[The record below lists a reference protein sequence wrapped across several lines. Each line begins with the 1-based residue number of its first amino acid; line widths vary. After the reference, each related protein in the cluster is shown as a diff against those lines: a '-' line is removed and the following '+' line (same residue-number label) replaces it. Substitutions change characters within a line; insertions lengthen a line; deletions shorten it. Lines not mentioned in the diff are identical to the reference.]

1 MAHHDARGAP
11 GATVVVGVDGAGR
24 THRLHEIAAAATA
37 PVVRLDAG
45 AGAGTDLDELLTTAG
60 RDGALVVVDDAH
72 RLPPEVMRA
81 LTAAARRGVAMV
93 IARRPTVDTPELAE
107 LDEAVA
113 GQGTVAQLGPLDDA
127 AVAAMLTA
135 ATGER
140 VPVEVAAP
148 VREAC
153 AGLPAL
159 VAAVAAARRGDQA
172 AGPPAAR
179 AGTNPA
185 GVVPAGVV
193 ARVQQRLARLA
204 PRSTGLARLLALRLG
219 LTDPVLAAAAGLD
232 PADLPAAL
240 RSLRDAGLLDP
251 DGEAMVPVVAQAVL
265 ADLPP
270 AERRR
275 LHDAVAGALMTAGAD
290 PVTAARHLSA
300 AQARTAAAAE
310 VYRTAADALRF
321 RAPAEALSW
330 YEDAVDAGAPVGSVA
345 AGRAEA
351 AALLGTPVDPD
362 LPGGATGTARLA
374 LVAGAVSAH
383 QGRADRAAEALLAAA
398 DPGPLLA
405 VPALV
410 ATGQPDAA
418 RQAAAGSGPVA
429 LRRLAEACLALSDSD
444 PGGALPLLIEA
455 SEAAEAAAPDVVLP
469 DTPHAIGAVAAVTLG
484 DPATAEY
491 LLEQAGAAGIGGPVA
506 AERHRLL
513 RAWVRMRTGRYD
525 TALAELGRLTGA
537 ALPGRER
544 LLVAAL
550 SAGIARRSGDV
561 ARLREAWAAAEPVLA
576 RRAVDLLAL
585 EPVEELLV
593 AAARLR
599 QPHRITP
606 VADAL
611 EAIVDRLGRPPVW
624 TVSAG
629 WTRLHV
635 AVAVEDAAGAA
646 DAARALAGV
655 AAPGPRQR
663 AQVTAAGHWARAL
676 AGEVDPDAVL
686 AAAEALAA
694 ADLPWEASRLAGHAA
709 IRTTDAGG
717 ARRLLERARE
727 LAGPEP
733 GGGGAGAP
741 ARGGLSEREVEVAQL
756 VLAGRTHK
764 EIGAQLY
771 VSPKTVEHHVAR
783 IRTKLGAGTRA
794 ELVAALQQ
802 LFSPDHAA

>member
-1 MAHHDARGAP
+1 MAHHDAP
-11 GATVVVGVDGAGR
+11 GASGVTVVVGVDGAGR
-24 THRLHEIAAAATA
+24 THALNRIAAAATA
-37 PVVRLDAG
+37 PVVRLDVG
-45 AGAGTDLDELLTTAG
+45 AAADGDPEALLAAAG
-60 RDGALVVVDDAH
+60 RDGAVVLVDDAH
-72 RLPPEVMRA
+72 RLPPAAMRA
-81 LTAAARRGVAMV
+81 LATAARRGVPMV

-107 LDEAVA
+107 LDEAA
-113 GQGTVAQLGPLDDA
+113 AAQGTVAQLEPLDEA
-127 AVAAMLTA
+127 TVAAMMAT
-135 ATGER
+135 ATGEP
-140 VPVEVAAP
+140 VPAQAAAA

-153 AGLPAL
+153 GGLPAL
-159 VAAVAAARRGDQA
+159 VAAVAAAHSGRPVVA
-172 AGPPAAR
+172 APGGGPGP
-179 AGTNPA
+179 
-185 GVVPAGVV
+185 VPAGVF
-193 ARVQQRLARLA
+193 ARVQQRLARLDRPGA
-204 PRSTGLARLLALRLG
+204 GLARLLALRLG
-219 LTDPVLAAAAGLD
+219 LADPVLAAAAGLD
-232 PADLPAAL
+232 PAELPASL
-240 RSLRDAGLLDP
+240 RALRDAGLLDP
-251 DGEAMVPVVAQAVL
+251 GGEAMVPVVAQAVL

-275 LHDAVAGALMTAGAD
+275 LHDAVAGALLAAGAD

-310 VYRTAADALRF
+310 VYRQAADALRF
-321 RAPAEALSW
+321 RDPAAALSW
-330 YEDAVDAGAPVGSVA
+330 YEDAVDAGAAVDSVA

-362 LPGGATGTARLA
+362 PPGGAAGTARLA

-383 QGRADRAAEALLAAA
+383 QGRADRAAEALLAAG

-410 ATGQPDAA
+410 ATGQAGAA
-418 RQAAAGSGPVA
+418 RQAAAGSGPIA
-429 LRRLAEACLALSDSD
+429 LRRLAQACLALADPD
-444 PGGALPLLIEA
+444 PGAALPLLIEA
-455 SEAAEAAAPDVVLP
+455 AEAAEAAAPEVVLP

-484 DPATAEY
+484 DPATAEW
-491 LLEQAGAAGIGGPVA
+491 LLEQADGTGVGGPVA

-525 TALAELGRLTGA
+525 TALAELGRLADT

-544 LLVAAL
+544 LLLAAL

-576 RRAVDLLAL
+576 RRAVDLLQL
-585 EPVEELLV
+585 EAVEELLV

-606 VADAL
+606 VVEAL
-611 EAIVDRLGRPPVW
+611 DAIVDRLGRPPVW

-629 WTRLHV
+629 WTRLHL
-635 AVAVEDAAGAA
+635 AVAVEDAAAAA

-655 AAPGPRQR
+655 AASGHRQR
-663 AQVTAAGHWARAL
+663 AQVTAADLWARAL
-676 AGEVDPDAVL
+676 AGEVAPDAVL

-694 ADLPWEASRLAGHAA
+694 ADLPWEGSRLAGHAA
-709 IRTTDAGG
+709 IRTGDAAG

-733 GGGGAGAP
+733 AGGGGGAP
-741 ARGGLSEREVEVAQL
+741 ARGSLSEREVEVAQL

-794 ELVAALQQ
+794 ELVAALRQ
-802 LFSPDHAA
+802 LFDPDHTA